1 MPQQPTP
8 DDEKNKM
15 RFAVLDCE
23 DSVKWDGHAI
33 ALSRLLGAHGETW
46 EHHRCWSGE
55 LPDLREI
62 ESYQGLVITGS
73 HYSTRD
79 EQTLPWIGNLKRW
92 IAKVVVVGDVK
103 IYGVCFGAQILAEA
117 LGGQVGKNV
126 CAIPFVLQREIVT
139 VTEAMKRRPD
149 YVAAVRLIP
158 PNACGQL
165 SKNKASEQKLAMIQ
179 SHGDCVTQLPSSATL
194 LGTSPTAPHE
204 IWALGED
211 VLAVQGHPELD
222 RDSALTKILPH
233 VRALTEDAA
242 AFAKSSL
249 RLEVDHVTL
258 IGMVRGFLRGCD
270 GLMVGDT
277 AEVVARHVEACRL
290 VLSDTAA
297 PRVHAASQ
305 NVSVAS
311 STVDSGA
318 AAAAGAGAASVG
330 SVCGTNGTATS
341 PKSQNN
347 NVSRL
352 AKSSTG
358 EETETDRE
366 KYQDPRETN
375 RALRVAAEEAFLA
388 AALAA
393 KADIAVVSHEFS
405 TLARLNEL
413 ASEKYEELGETVAG
427 LGVFADSLR
436 RKDENVSPLFDDL
449 DAVELNLT
457 VLEGTADTLEQEAD
471 RLELR
476 AKEVRALIAAKKK

>member
-1 MPQQPTP
+1 M
-8 DDEKNKM
+8 
-15 RFAVLDCE
+15 
-23 DSVKWDGHAI
+23 
-33 ALSRLLGAHGETW
+33 
-46 EHHRCWSGE
+46 
-55 LPDLREI
+55 
-62 ESYQGLVITGS
+62 
-73 HYSTRD
+73 
-79 EQTLPWIGNLKRW
+79 
-92 IAKVVVVGDVK
+92 VVVGDVK

-375 RALRVAAEEAFLA
+375 RALRVAAEEVRVGPFPNPASLCRRLSARNYSLTLRKIELTLSFIYRKAFLA

>member
-1 MPQQPTP
+1 
-8 DDEKNKM
+8 
-15 RFAVLDCE
+15 
-23 DSVKWDGHAI
+23 
-33 ALSRLLGAHGETW
+33 
-46 EHHRCWSGE
+46 
-55 LPDLREI
+55 
-62 ESYQGLVITGS
+62 
-73 HYSTRD
+73 
-79 EQTLPWIGNLKRW
+79 
-92 IAKVVVVGDVK
+92 
-103 IYGVCFGAQILAEA
+103 
-117 LGGQVGKNV
+117 
-126 CAIPFVLQREIVT
+126 
-139 VTEAMKRRPD
+139 
-149 YVAAVRLIP
+149 
-158 PNACGQL
+158 
-165 SKNKASEQKLAMIQ
+165 
-179 SHGDCVTQLPSSATL
+179 
-194 LGTSPTAPHE
+194 
-204 IWALGED
+204 
-211 VLAVQGHPELD
+211 
-222 RDSALTKILPH
+222 
-233 VRALTEDAA
+233 
-242 AFAKSSL
+242 
-249 RLEVDHVTL
+249 
-258 IGMVRGFLRGCD
+258 
-270 GLMVGDT
+270 MVGDT

-375 RALRVAAEEAFLA
+375 RALRVAAEEVRVGPFPNPASLCRRLSASNYSLTLRKIELTLSFIYRKAFLA

>member
-1 MPQQPTP
+1 M
-8 DDEKNKM
+8 
-15 RFAVLDCE
+15 
-23 DSVKWDGHAI
+23 
-33 ALSRLLGAHGETW
+33 
-46 EHHRCWSGE
+46 
-55 LPDLREI
+55 
-62 ESYQGLVITGS
+62 
-73 HYSTRD
+73 
-79 EQTLPWIGNLKRW
+79 
-92 IAKVVVVGDVK
+92 VVVGDVK

-158 PNACGQL
+158 PNACGQP

-211 VLAVQGHPELD
+211 VLALQGHPELD

-311 STVDSGA
+311 STLDSGA

-375 RALRVAAEEAFLA
+375 RALRVAAEEVRVGPFPNPASLCRRLSASNYSLTLRKIELTLSFIYRKAFLA
-388 AALAA
+388 AAHAA

>member
-1 MPQQPTP
+1 M
-8 DDEKNKM
+8 
-15 RFAVLDCE
+15 
-23 DSVKWDGHAI
+23 
-33 ALSRLLGAHGETW
+33 
-46 EHHRCWSGE
+46 
-55 LPDLREI
+55 
-62 ESYQGLVITGS
+62 
-73 HYSTRD
+73 
-79 EQTLPWIGNLKRW
+79 
-92 IAKVVVVGDVK
+92 VVVGDVK

-179 SHGDCVTQLPSSATL
+179 SHGDYVTQLPSSATL

-375 RALRVAAEEAFLA
+375 RALRVAAEEVRVGPFPNPASLCRRLSASNYSYTLRKTDTFFYLSQGFRRRGA
-388 AALAA
+388 RGEGGHRGRESRVLHVGQAERTGFGEVRRTGGNRGRARRVRGFVTAERR
-393 KADIAVVSHEFS
+393 KRIAVV
-405 TLARLNEL
+405 
-413 ASEKYEELGETVAG
+413 
-427 LGVFADSLR
+427 R
-436 RKDENVSPLFDDL
+436 RF
-449 DAVELNLT
+449 
-457 VLEGTADTLEQEAD
+457 G
-471 RLELR
+471 RRR
-476 AKEVRALIAAKKK
+476 AKPNGAGGNRGYTGTRGGPA